1 MDGLE
6 QQVRSRVA
14 DVKEIY
20 DVSGGRLLE
29 TLEILR
35 VLEMSEL
42 VRQQEYVA
50 LQEAVG
56 PQ

>member
-1 MDGLE
+1 M
-6 QQVRSRVA
+6 RSRVA

-20 DVSGGRLLE
+20 DVFGGRLLE

>member
-1 MDGLE
+1 M
-6 QQVRSRVA
+6 RSRVA

-20 DVSGGRLLE
+20 DVSGGMLLE